1 MVISSRKKLLVAE
14 AVQKA
19 ATTLLKP
26 SSRQSTS
33 NVSRKK
39 ARVYHAPAIPRTRR
53 SVQDI
58 YNCLGPL
65 YFRRAYRMTYDSFCR
80 LHDKLQEKILEKIR
94 IVGTKKIE
102 RLHCSKKHEQQK
114 QKRLLNLSSFSSPKQ
129 GNFKKKRQQQK
140 GNYKPPPVHNGII
153 STSVRL
159 ACALRYFAGGS
170 AYDLMAKYGISH
182 SSVLESVW
190 YVVDAINSLE
200 EFFIEYPSDH
210 SIQQKIADD
219 FRSASGVDFANC
231 VGAVDGILIWIH
243 KPSKVDS
250 EKSGIGMKKLFCG
263 RKKKF
268 GLNCQ
273 AVSDKRGRF
282 LDMSIQYGGSTAD
295 CIAFE
300 ASDIYSRL
308 NNSLLLPGG
317 VLFGDNAYLNSEF
330 MATPYPNVSGGSR
343 DNYNFY
349 HSQVS
354 VWGKKGGR
362 SILWLTVP
370 TQLVVACQQSFGF
383 PNAICRPV
391 CHDDVGKQP

>member
-1 MVISSRKKLLVAE
+1 MRNKIEGINIFFILFCHTHRKTYWRPDTRPWVSTAKNDFHTSYFSRISEKNYRTNCKNKKHHNLHSITMVISSRKKLLVAE

-33 NVSRKK
+33 NVSREK
-39 ARVYHAPAIPRTRR
+39 ARVYHAPAIPRTRQ

-80 LHDKLQEKILEKIR
+80 LHDKLQDKILEKIR
-94 IVGTKKIE
+94 IVGTNKIE
-102 RLHCSKKHEQQK
+102 RLQSSKKHEQQK

-129 GNFKKKRQQQK
+129 GNFKKKRQQQN

-170 AYDLMAKYGISH
+170 AYDLMAKYGISY
-182 SSVLESVW
+182 SSMLESVW

-219 FRSASGVDFANC
+219 FRSASGVD
-231 VGAVDGILIWIH
+231 
-243 KPSKVDS
+243 
-250 EKSGIGMKKLFCG
+250 
-263 RKKKF
+263 
-268 GLNCQ
+268 
-273 AVSDKRGRF
+273 
-282 LDMSIQYGGSTAD
+282 
-295 CIAFE
+295 
-300 ASDIYSRL
+300 
-308 NNSLLLPGG
+308 SLLKSSTI
-317 VLFGDNAYLNSEF
+317 FCW
-330 MATPYPNVSGGSR
+330 MR
-343 DNYNFY
+343 
-349 HSQVS
+349 
-354 VWGKKGGR
+354 
-362 SILWLTVP
+362 
-370 TQLVVACQQSFGF
+370 
-383 PNAICRPV
+383 
-391 CHDDVGKQP
+391 